1 MKGLV
6 IKTIGAVCFFAALS
20 DAVFFA
26 DAAVK
31 GKDSRLAADIEDIKE
46 AVREKREKRAAK
58 KAKADNEPEVS

>member
-1 MKGLV
+1 MKNIV
-6 IKTIGAVCFFAALS
+6 IKTIGAVCFFTALS
-20 DAVFFA
+20 DAAFFA

-58 KAKADNEPEVS
+58 KAKAANEPEVS